1 LVSAGSGRRFGH
13 SDLALADEFTT
24 CVAQVVA
31 AAQRND
37 ADRRAAHTLQA
48 SLLPDHLP
56 DVPGLELA
64 VRYLPATM
72 DNDVG
77 GDFYDV
83 ITGPSGITTIAIG
96 DVAGHDMVAAA
107 IMGKV
112 RTAARVL
119 ATQATG
125 PRHFIEMLRH
135 GWDNLELER
144 IATLLIASI
153 DATTGEL
160 RIASAGHPP
169 PLLVEPG
176 GTRLLDVTPTTPLG
190 APWSAVSEW
199 HGTLVEGATLLLFTD
214 GLVEDRHRSF
224 HDGAAVLVQAA
235 PSPCPPDELCER
247 VLDALL
253 PDESHH
259 DDDIA
264 MVAVARLPARA

>member
-1 LVSAGSGRRFGH
+1 MSAGSGRRFGH
-13 SDLALADEFTT
+13 SDLALADDFTS

-31 AAQRND
+31 VAHRHDSA
-37 ADRRAAHTLQA
+37 RRAAHTLQA
-48 SLLPDHLP
+48 SLLPAHLP
-56 DVPGLELA
+56 EVPGLALA
-64 VRYLPATM
+64 VRYLPATV

-83 ITGPSGITTIAIG
+83 ITSPGGVTTIAIG
-96 DVAGHDMVAAA
+96 DVAGHDMKAAA

-125 PRHFIEMLRH
+125 PGHFIEMLRH

-144 IATLLIASI
+144 MATLLIASI

-169 PLLVEPG
+169 PLLVESG
-176 GTRLLDVTPTTPLG
+176 RARLLDVLPTTPLG
-190 APWSAVSEW
+190 APPSEVHEW
-199 HGTLVEGATLLLFTD
+199 RGTLVEGATLLLFTD
-214 GLVEDRHRSF
+214 GLVEDHHRSF
-224 HDGAAVLVQAA
+224 HDGAATLVRAA
-235 PSPCPPDELCER
+235 SGSFRPDELCDR
-247 VLDALL
+247 VLDALV

-264 MVAVARLPARA
+264 MVALTRDHST